1 MAQED
6 QFSSEERCPFLPQM
20 REDVSDRQTTQEE
33 EQHLPRSPGSRDH
46 SILSCGPSVTCR
58 CHAAQLASIRQMSG
72 QVSRGSSGEYQADEQ
87 AGVARLLWRVSGR

>member
-46 SILSCGPSVTCR
+46 SILSCGPSVTCPDLMAQR
-58 CHAAQLASIRQMSG
+58 MAASPTPLCRIYKPWHQSPQF
-72 QVSRGSSGEYQADEQ
+72 D
-87 AGVARLLWRVSGR
+87 RLVPVFHLTWAAC